1 MRPLTLHTFVCA
13 LCCRMALVL
22 LWSLGVHE
30 QAHREFD
37 EAMEAIAPSEF
48 HAAPG
53 IKGFER
59 SFEKAKEY
67 AVEKGLKG
75 DEVVLA
81 GLHVI
86 DGLRCSFTVGTIAR
100 NLEIGRALEARFPA
114 ARKKNGHQRSN
125 RSYADRKLNLA
136 AGPFGPDGVRLLC
149 EVQILM
155 SRYIEIKQIG
165 HLLYEFQR

>member
-1 MRPLTLHTFVCA
+1 
-13 LCCRMALVL
+13 MALVL

-67 AVEKGLKG
+67 AVEKGLEG
-75 DEVVLA
+75 DEVILA

-100 NLEIGRALEARFPA
+100 NLEIGSESFA
-114 ARKKNGHQRSN
+114 ARIKPQSNRPLSEPVLETPDDLGVKGEQSQRS
-125 RSYADRKLNLA
+125 RAVLS
-136 AGPFGPDGVRLLC
+136 
-149 EVQILM
+149 
-155 SRYIEIKQIG
+155 
-165 HLLYEFQR
+165 